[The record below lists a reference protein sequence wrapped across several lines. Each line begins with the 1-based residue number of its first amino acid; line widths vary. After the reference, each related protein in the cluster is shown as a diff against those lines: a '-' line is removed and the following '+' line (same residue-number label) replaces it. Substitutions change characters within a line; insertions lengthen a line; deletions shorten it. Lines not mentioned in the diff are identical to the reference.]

1 MFIDTLNTILSD
13 SRYNSS
19 LFVCG
24 DFNIDLLKNGEHV
37 GTTKFIDAMYSIGL
51 YPLIDKPSRITQYSA
66 TLIDNIFTN
75 ELTNQIISG
84 LLINDI
90 SDHLPIFSLTRSSP
104 KRLNSLNYKTIR
116 KSSKESV
123 DAFIE
128 DLNRQTWHNTYKSDD
143 ANVAYDNFLNTFI
156 KLYNKHCPLK
166 RVKNTNLNT
175 NNKPWFT
182 NGLRNACLK
191 KNLLYKEFLKKR
203 TLTVQSRYT
212 SYKNKLTNILRKSE
226 KMYYNQLILHEQ
238 RNNIKST
245 WQTLN
250 ALIKKSKQSSTYPES
265 FDDNG
270 KCVSDKNVAVNKFN
284 QYFVNVGVDLAN
296 KIPVPNQNTSFHGY
310 MPKQNE
316 CNLFFKSC
324 S

>member
-1 MFIDTLNTILSD
+1 MFIDTLNIILSD

-37 GTTKFIDAMYSIGL
+37 GTTKFIDAMYSIDL

-66 TLIDNIFTN
+66 TIIDNIFTN

-90 SDHLPIFSLTRSSP
+90 SDHLPIFFLTRSSP

-128 DLNRQTWHNTYKSDD
+128 DLNRQTWHNTNKSDD

-182 NGLRNACLK
+182 NGLKNACLK

-238 RNNIKST
+238 KIILKV
-245 WQTLN
+245 L
-250 ALIKKSKQSSTYPES
+250 
-265 FDDNG
+265 G
-270 KCVSDKNVAVNKFN
+270 K
-284 QYFVNVGVDLAN
+284 
-296 KIPVPNQNTSFHGY
+296 H
-310 MPKQNE
+310 
-316 CNLFFKSC
+316 
-324 S
+324 